1 MDYVIQNREPKDA
14 LRYFEELSAIPR
26 GSRNEKAAAEYLMA
40 FAKEHGLW
48 CHMDELY
55 NVYIKKPGTPGCEN
69 LPPVL
74 MQGHTDIVCEKNQD
88 TVHDFEKDGLKL
100 YVEGNMLKAKGT
112 TLGADDA
119 VAVTYMMSFLAR
131 NDFPHPPLECV
142 FTTQEEIGLNGAYII
157 DPDLIKARRM
167 LNIDSGPEG
176 VLVVGA
182 AGGQNIVITKE
193 VTREPVQGITL
204 GLHIRGLFGGHS
216 GRMIDKERGNA
227 NKLMARL
234 LHYGAKVADLRLVSI
249 SGGDKANAI
258 PRECDAVIALPA
270 GQKDALVKVLREQE
284 AMIQDELAFS
294 DAGFVLNLEEN
305 APATMGM
312 ITKECGDQLVQMMF
326 LAPCGVVAKS
336 MALKDLT
343 VCSLNMGVSRTSEEA
358 VVITYSVRSSQDSLL
373 ELTRERLICL
383 ADTFGAKADPKAAYP
398 SWKYKPDSPLR
409 HFCEK
414 VYKEHT
420 GEDLKVEAVHG
431 GLECGVFL
439 SKMPDMDI
447 VALGVNNY
455 NAHTPQETMDL
466 DSYGRV
472 YTYIEALLRK
482 MAEGE

>member
-48 CHMDELY
+48 CHMDEMY

-112 TLGADDA
+112 TLGADNA

-131 NDFPHPPLECV
+131 NDFPHPPLECI
-142 FTTQEEIGLNGAYII
+142 FTVQEEIGLNGAYII
-157 DPDLIKARRM
+157 DPELIQARRM

-182 AGGQNIVITKE
+182 AGGQKNKIVKP
-193 VTREPVQGITL
+193 VSREPVQGIVL

-234 LHYGAKVADLRLVSI
+234 LHYARKVCDLRLVEI
-249 SGGDKANAI
+249 TGGDKDNAI
-258 PRECDAVIALPA
+258 PRECDAVIALPPE
-270 GQKDALVKVLREQE
+270 QKEAVVKVLREQE
-284 AMIQDELAFS
+284 ALIQNELAFS
-294 DAGFVLNLEEN
+294 DAGFVLNLEEGAK
-305 APATMGM
+305 APYGM
-312 ITKECGDQLVQMMF
+312 IAKDCGRQLIEMMF

-343 VCSLNMGVSRTSEEA
+343 VCSLNMGVVRTSEEQ
-358 VVITYSVRSSQDSLL
+358 VVITYSVRSSEDSLL
-373 ELTRERLICL
+373 ELTGERLKAL
-383 ADTFGAKADPKAAYP
+383 AAVFDASVEQDTPYP
-398 SWKYKPDSPLR
+398 SWRYKPDSPLR

-439 SKMPDMDI
+439 SKVPDMDI